1 MSRLPQSM
9 TQRKEVVLN
18 SVAEFLGI
26 WALRGEASLSLN
38 TKDGVTT
45 IAFTHSLSGHPED
58 PLHPPPAPVGTSR
71 QRRRRRRRGPARRE
85 RDRQR
90 AARHQAAQ
98 AGAPPASP
106 PPAASPAAPSTPEG
120 LREAKGSA
128 LDALAISPTNEKREE
143 KEEDLPI
150 SDFKPEHPPWWKE
163 DDEDW
168 SIDETLRIANEM
180 GRSGK
185 CFFCDFTCEP
195 NPGVASWFNEPTL
208 KPMSGL
214 SEMWLFVRS

>member
-1 MSRLPQSM
+1 M
-9 TQRKEVVLN
+9 
-18 SVAEFLGI
+18 AEFLGI
-26 WALRGEASLSLN
+26 WAVSGEASLSLT

-45 IAFTHSLSGHPED
+45 IALTHSLSGHPED
-58 PLHPPPAPVGTSR
+58 PLHPPPAPAGTSP
-71 QRRRRRRRGPARRE
+71 QRRRRRRRGPTRRE

-106 PPAASPAAPSTPEG
+106 PPAASLAAPSTPEG
-120 LREAKGSA
+120 LREAKGSN
-128 LDALAISPTNEKREE
+128 LDTLAISPTSEKREE

-150 SDFKPEHPPWWKE
+150 SDLNPEQPPWWKE

-180 GRSGK
+180 GRTGK
-185 CFFCDFTCEP
+185 CFFCNFTCEP
-195 NPGVASWFNEPTL
+195 NPGVASWFNEPLLDHREEAHPETNEWF
-208 KPMSGL
+208 K
-214 SEMWLFVRS
+214 

>member
-1 MSRLPQSM
+1 M
-9 TQRKEVVLN
+9 TQEKEVVLN

-90 AARHQAAQ
+90 AARHQAAPTAFQ
-98 AGAPPASP
+98 

-120 LREAKGSA
+120 LREAKGSN
-128 LDALAISPTNEKREE
+128 LDNLAISPTNEKREE
-143 KEEDLPI
+143 KEEDLPDLNPEQ
-150 SDFKPEHPPWWKE
+150 STLLGGRRTMRTGVSTKP
-163 DDEDW
+163 
-168 SIDETLRIANEM
+168 
-180 GRSGK
+180 
-185 CFFCDFTCEP
+185 
-195 NPGVASWFNEPTL
+195 
-208 KPMSGL
+208 
-214 SEMWLFVRS
+214 

>member
-1 MSRLPQSM
+1 M
-9 TQRKEVVLN
+9 
-18 SVAEFLGI
+18 FLSI

-38 TKDGVTT
+38 IKVGVTT

-58 PLHPPPAPVGTSR
+58 PFHPPPAPTGPSP
-71 QRRRRRRRGPARRE
+71 QCCRRRRRRRGPARRE
-85 RDRQR
+85 RDRKR
-90 AARHQAAQ
+90 AAGHQAAQ

-120 LREAKGSA
+120 LREAKGSN
-128 LDALAISPTNEKREE
+128 LDTLAISPTNAKREE

-150 SDFKPEHPPWWKE
+150 PDLNPEHPPWWKE

-180 GRSGK
+180 GRTGK
-185 CFFCDFTCEP
+185 CFFCNFTCEP
-195 NPGVASWFNEPTL
+195 NPGVASWFNEPLLDHREEAHPETNEWF
-208 KPMSGL
+208 K
-214 SEMWLFVRS
+214 

>member
-1 MSRLPQSM
+1 MLHLKRSQPYL
-9 TQRKEVVLN
+9 
-18 SVAEFLGI
+18 FLDI

-38 TKDGVTT
+38 IKVRVTT

-58 PLHPPPAPVGTSR
+58 PFHPPPAPSGPSPQCCR
-71 QRRRRRRRGPARRE
+71 CRRRRRGPARRE
-85 RDRQR
+85 RDRKR
-90 AARHQAAQ
+90 AAGHQAAQ

-120 LREAKGSA
+120 LREAKGSN
-128 LDALAISPTNEKREE
+128 LDTLAISPTNAKREE

-150 SDFKPEHPPWWKE
+150 PDLNPEHPPWWKE

-180 GRSGK
+180 GRTGK
-185 CFFCDFTCEP
+185 CFFCEFTCEP
-195 NPGVASWFNEPTL
+195 NPGVALWYNESLMDHREEAHPETNEWF
-208 KPMSGL
+208 K
-214 SEMWLFVRS
+214 

>member
-1 MSRLPQSM
+1 MSPLPVRM
-9 TQRKEVVLN
+9 ILKKDVVLN
-18 SVAEFLGI
+18 SVAEFLGV
-26 WALRGEASLSLN
+26 WAVGGKATLSLN
-38 TKDGVTT
+38 TQDGVTT
-45 IAFTHSLSGHPED
+45 IAFSHPLSGHPED

-120 LREAKGSA
+120 LREAKGSG

-150 SDFKPEHPPWWKE
+150 PDLKPEQ
-163 DDEDW
+163 
-168 SIDETLRIANEM
+168 
-180 GRSGK
+180 
-185 CFFCDFTCEP
+185 
-195 NPGVASWFNEPTL
+195 
-208 KPMSGL
+208 
-214 SEMWLFVRS
+214 

>member
-1 MSRLPQSM
+1 MI
-9 TQRKEVVLN
+9 
-18 SVAEFLGI
+18 F
-26 WALRGEASLSLN
+26 EASLSLT

-45 IAFTHSLSGHPED
+45 ITFTHSLSGHPED
-58 PLHPPPAPVGTSR
+58 PLHPPPAATGTSPKR
-71 QRRRRRRRGPARRE
+71 GRRRRRRGPARRE

-106 PPAASPAAPSTPEG
+106 PPAAYPAAASTPEG
-120 LREAKGSA
+120 LREAKGSN
-128 LDALAISPTNEKREE
+128 LDTLAISPTNEKREE

-150 SDFKPEHPPWWKE
+150 SDLNPEPPPWWKE

-195 NPGVASWFNEPTL
+195 NPGVAS
-208 KPMSGL
+208 
-214 SEMWLFVRS
+214 

>member
-1 MSRLPQSM
+1 MSPLPVRM
-9 TQRKEVVLN
+9 IPKKEVVLN

-26 WALRGEASLSLN
+26 WAVRGEATLSLK
-38 TKDGVTT
+38 TKGGVTT
-45 IAFTHSLSGHPED
+45 IAFSHSLSGHPED
-58 PLHPPPAPVGTSR
+58 PLHPPPVPSGLPQQR
-71 QRRRRRRRGPARRE
+71 CRRRRSGPARRE

-120 LREAKGSA
+120 LREAKGSN

-150 SDFKPEHPPWWKE
+150 SDLKPEHPP
-163 DDEDW
+163 
-168 SIDETLRIANEM
+168 
-180 GRSGK
+180 
-185 CFFCDFTCEP
+185 
-195 NPGVASWFNEPTL
+195 
-208 KPMSGL
+208 
-214 SEMWLFVRS
+214 

>member
-106 PPAASPAAPSTPEG
+106 PPAASPAVPSTPEV
-120 LREAKGSA
+120 LRETGGSN
-128 LDALAISPTNEKREE
+128 LDTLAISPTNEKREE
-143 KEEDLPI
+143 EEEDLPT
-150 SDFKPEHPPWWKE
+150 SNLKPEHPPLVE
-163 DDEDW
+163 GGGRGL
-168 SIDETLRIANEM
+168 ETLRIANEM
-180 GRSGK
+180 GRTGK
-185 CFFCDFTCEP
+185 CIFCDFSCEP
-195 NPGVASWFNEPTL
+195 NPGVASWYNEPLLDHREEAHPETVQ
-208 KPMSGL
+208 
-214 SEMWLFVRS
+214 WFY

>member
-1 MSRLPQSM
+1 M
-9 TQRKEVVLN
+9 TQEKEVVLN

-45 IAFTHSLSGHPED
+45 IAFTHSLSGHPEN

-98 AGAPPASP
+98 AGAPTVSQPL
-106 PPAASPAAPSTPEG
+106 AASPAAPSTPEA
-120 LREAKGSA
+120 LR
-128 LDALAISPTNEKREE
+128 DAGPGRSNIDTLTISPTNTNREE
-143 KEEDLPI
+143 KEVILPSLDLTPVECRPSLVERGRRGLEHRGNVEDRQRDGDYWEVL
-150 SDFKPEHPPWWKE
+150 F
-163 DDEDW
+163 
-168 SIDETLRIANEM
+168 LR
-180 GRSGK
+180 
-185 CFFCDFTCEP
+185 
-195 NPGVASWFNEPTL
+195 L
-208 KPMSGL
+208 L
-214 SEMWLFVRS
+214 L